1 MLKEGVYEVIFG
13 VRPED
18 VYFKDNIT
26 ERFVKESNELTLT
39 ISIPELLG
47 HEYFLHAELGK
58 KDFVFKTSANYD
70 VKENSSVKVIV
81 DLNKIHLF
89 DTIDKNILV

>member
-1 MLKEGVYEVIFG
+1 MMLLSRVLATPPSSFKYSGRVFMISVYSV
-13 VRPED
+13 
-18 VYFKDNIT
+18 NAA
-26 ERFVKESNELTLT
+26 FV
-39 ISIPELLG
+39 
-47 HEYFLHAELGK
+47 LGK

-70 VKENSSVKVIV
+70 VKENSNVKVIV